1 VHATLP
7 DQPTSCG
14 TAIFRQSNAMS
25 PELPIDD
32 VELAQI
38 CQRHHI
44 RKLSLFGSRAKGTAR
59 ADSDID
65 LLVEFEAEARPSYLD
80 LAEIES
86 ELSLRLGGVAIDLR
100 TAGELSPYFRDEV
113 LSQARVQYV
122 AR

>member
-1 VHATLP
+1 
-7 DQPTSCG
+7 
-14 TAIFRQSNAMS
+14 MS
-25 PELPIDD
+25 SELPIDD
-32 VELAQI
+32 AVLAQL
-38 CQRHHI
+38 CERHHI

-59 ADSDID
+59 VDSDID
-65 LLVEFEAEARPSYLD
+65 LLVEFETEARPSYLD

-86 ELSLRLGGVAIDLR
+86 ELSLHLGGVAIDLR